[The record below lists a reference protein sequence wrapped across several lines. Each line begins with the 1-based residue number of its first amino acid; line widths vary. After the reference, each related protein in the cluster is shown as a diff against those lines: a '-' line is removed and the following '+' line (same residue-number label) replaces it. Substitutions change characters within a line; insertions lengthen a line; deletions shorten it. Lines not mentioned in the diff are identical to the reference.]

1 LRPCSPVNLRL
12 TAVSEPEPPRVSRA
26 DRLKG
31 AVAAHY
37 ELVWRVLRRLGV
49 AEAAVED
56 AAQQVLIVFANR
68 IDNIR
73 IGAERAFMVSTATRV
88 AADFRKKRTRARED
102 LDPDAIDAVP
112 SVAPLADELLDRR
125 RARRWLDIV
134 LSEMPDEL
142 RDVFVLFEL
151 EDMTMA
157 TIAEL
162 LNLPPG
168 TVASRLRR
176 ARATFEIAAAKFAH
190 PGNQP

>member
-1 LRPCSPVNLRL
+1 VKLRL
-12 TAVSEPEPPRVSRA
+12 AATSQPEPTRVSRA
-26 DRLKG
+26 DRLNS
-31 AVAAHY
+31 AVTAHY

-68 IDNIR
+68 LDDIR
-73 IGAERAFMVSTATRV
+73 VGAERAFMVSTATRV
-88 AADFRKKRTRARED
+88 AADWRKKRTRARED
-102 LDPDAIDAVP
+102 FDPDALGALP
-112 SVAPLADELLDRR
+112 SVAPLADELIDRS

-134 LSEMPDEL
+134 LGEMPDEL
-142 RDVFVLFEL
+142 REIFVLFEL

-162 LNLPPG
+162 LSLPPG

-176 ARATFEIAAAKFAH
+176 ARALFEVAAAKLAH
-190 PGNQP
+190 PGNKL